1 MERRYAVHAW
11 VIGWRRVFTRFSPDF
26 TDRGE
31 EGSRHAGIGITT
43 ITGSSATR
51 KLQRQQPTANNRVRF
66 NDRACWRMFKRAL
79 NATAWWER
87 RFRPRGGKQIGGRR
101 GGGSRNGS
109 IENEQWRVSRNN
121 RWGAE
126 QRHSSGV
133 GRNSGFHERYMT
145 TGRNTIN
152 DSLGRA
158 LRLPVNFYPNFAQP
172 PQLITDSG
180 HTRPDPR
187 NRKARI

>member
-1 MERRYAVHAW
+1 M
-11 VIGWRRVFTRFSPDF
+11 
-26 TDRGE
+26 
-31 EGSRHAGIGITT
+31 
-43 ITGSSATR
+43 
-51 KLQRQQPTANNRVRF
+51 
-66 NDRACWRMFKRAL
+66 
-79 NATAWWER
+79 
-87 RFRPRGGKQIGGRR
+87 RPRDGKDGSDHGVENRLEKGEGEGVETVRSKTNNGGFREIIVR
-101 GGGSRNGS
+101 
-109 IENEQWRVSRNN
+109 
-121 RWGAE
+121 A
-126 QRHSSGV
+126 RHSSGV